1 MYGSRWRQPPNHVH
15 VPSTYGNRK
24 KLIAALTT
32 HGDHIEDEDMEAAKA
47 LVLQEGTDINAVN
60 SDGSTPLFLVRV
72 NNNTS

>member
-1 MYGSRWRQPPNHVH
+1 MDR
-15 VPSTYGNRK
+15 STMQLNK
-24 KLIAALTT
+24 QT
-32 HGDHIEDEDMEAAKA
+32 IEDEDMEAAKA

>member
-1 MYGSRWRQPPNHVH
+1 MDTPLHH
-15 VPSTYGNRK
+15 
-24 KLIAALTT
+24 A
-32 HGDHIEDEDMEAAKA
+32 IEDEDMEAAKA